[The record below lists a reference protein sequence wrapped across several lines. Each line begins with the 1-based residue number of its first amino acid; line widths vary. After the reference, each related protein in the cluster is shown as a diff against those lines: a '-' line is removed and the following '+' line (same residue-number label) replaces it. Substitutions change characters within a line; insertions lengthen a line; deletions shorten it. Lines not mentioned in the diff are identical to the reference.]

1 MERLDVSAFTVP
13 TETPEA
19 DGTLE
24 WNETTLV
31 LVSIRG
37 GGATG
42 IGYSFADTA
51 TATVID
57 AHLKRP
63 VIGGNC
69 LDIAGLW
76 SAMVRAIRN
85 LGRPGICSMAI
96 SAVDNA
102 LWDLKAKLLG
112 VSVADLIGRA
122 HSSIAAYG
130 SGGFTSYSEVQLRR
144 QLSGWIDDGIRSVKM
159 KIGAD
164 PAADIDRVRRAREAI
179 GGNAELFVDAN
190 GAFDRKEALSKAA
203 VFEEARVTWF
213 EEPVSSDDLDGLR
226 LVREQAPPGMRI
238 TAGEY
243 GYDSVYFRRMLQ
255 AGAVDVLQ
263 ADATRCAG
271 ITGFLAAGN
280 LSAAFVT
287 PFSAHT
293 APSLHAHAACALPSA
308 INVEYFFDHYRIEQM
323 FFDGA
328 LRPVEGMLCPDASR
342 PGYGLECKL
351 PDMEKYRVYGHT
363 TA

>member
-1 MERLDVSAFTVP
+1 
-13 TETPEA
+13 
-19 DGTLE
+19 
-24 WNETTLV
+24 
-31 LVSIRG
+31 
-37 GGATG
+37 
-42 IGYSFADTA
+42 
-51 TATVID
+51 
-57 AHLKRP
+57 
-63 VIGGNC
+63 
-69 LDIAGLW
+69 
-76 SAMVRAIRN
+76 
-85 LGRPGICSMAI
+85 
-96 SAVDNA
+96 
-102 LWDLKAKLLG
+102 
-112 VSVADLIGRA
+112 
-122 HSSIAAYG
+122 
-130 SGGFTSYSEVQLRR
+130 
-144 QLSGWIDDGIRSVKM
+144 
-159 KIGAD
+159 IGAD

-226 LVREQAPPGMRI
+226 LVRELAPPGMRI

-243 GYDSVYFRRMLQ
+243 GYDSIYFRRMLQ

>member
-1 MERLDVSAFTVP
+1 VERDATLGIAGLDVSAFTVP

-31 LVSIRG
+31 LVRIRAG
-37 GGATG
+37 GVTG
-42 IGYSFADTA
+42 IGYSFADVA

-57 AHLKRP
+57 THLKRHL
-63 VIGGNC
+63 IGGNC
-69 LDIAGLW
+69 FDIAGLW
-76 SAMVRAIRN
+76 SAMLRAVRN

-112 VSVADLIGRA
+112 LSVADLLGRA
-122 HSSIAAYG
+122 HPSIAAYG
-130 SGGFTSYSEVQLRR
+130 SGGFTSYSEIKLR
-144 QLSGWIDDGIRSVKM
+144 QQQSGWVGDGLTRVKM

-164 PAADIDRVRRAREAI
+164 PAADVNRVRRAREAI
-179 GGNAELFVDAN
+179 GAEAELFVDAN
-190 GAFDRKEALSKAA
+190 GAYDRKEALSKAA
-203 VFEEARVTWF
+203 AFEDSGVTWF
-213 EEPVSSDDLDGLR
+213 EEPVSSDDLNGLR
-226 LVREQAPPGMRI
+226 LVREHAPPGIRI

-243 GYDSVYFRRMLQ
+243 GYDIFYFRRMLE

-280 LSAAFVT
+280 LSAAFST

-293 APSLHAHAACALPSA
+293 APSLHAHAVCAIP
-308 INVEYFFDHYRIEQM
+308 
-323 FFDGA
+323 
-328 LRPVEGMLCPDASR
+328 LRHQR
-342 PGYGLECKL
+342 
-351 PDMEKYRVYGHT
+351 
-363 TA
+363 